1 MVIELQK
8 EKARRAIGSSVIRCP
23 VCGSPLSFRDDVPFC
38 RQKNCPFTRWYDG
51 AHTEQVIETIRR
63 C

>member
-8 EKARRAIGSSVIRCP
+8 KKTRRAIGSSVIRCP

-51 AHTEQVIETIRR
+51 SHTEQVIETIRR